1 MENLTSLE
9 IIKRMKKVLNVL
21 EDQELADCLG
31 IKKSKVANWKR
42 GTSSIDTET
51 LIKLA
56 KEYQVSLDWLFL
68 GQTNEQLDTAQQM
81 ALLAFNALDEKK
93 KLEAIA
99 FMSGLK
105 NAQPNSGINLT
116 ANGSGNNQQI
126 FHGNISEVTGIK
138 K

>member
-1 MENLTSLE
+1 MSFFDSCL
-9 IIKRMKKVLNVL
+9 IIERMKQAISVREDKELALSLNVQAGTL
-21 EDQELADCLG
+21 
-31 IKKSKVANWKR
+31 SKWKTR
-42 GTSSIDTET
+42 NSLPIET
-51 LIKLA
+51 LLEFA
-56 KEYQVSLDWLFL
+56 EHYQISVEWLIY
-68 GQTNEQLDTAQQM
+68 GRSSQQLDTAQQM

-126 FHGNISEVTGIK
+126 FHGEVSEVTGIK